1 MVTKY
6 KLRFE
11 KTSSYRKEGKYK
23 GKPIYSWLI
32 DETDEDKLS
41 ELTKYKWLRYS
52 SDMVRKPMIL
62 TYFHKPTDCV
72 KKLRYH
78 MLYQEMVAERLYV
91 ANKYKLRKS
100 VYPGFDPE
108 PEYVPTLY
116 LINDSGTWMIKWDI
130 DIRTDNTEQGN

>member
-41 ELTKYKWLRYS
+41 ELTKYKWLRYN
-52 SDMVRKPMIL
+52 SDMVRKPIIVTL
-62 TYFHKPTDCV
+62 WHKPTDCV
-72 KKLRYH
+72 KKLRNH
-78 MLYQEMVAERLYV
+78 MLYQEMVAEKWEMV
-91 ANKYKLRKS
+91 NKYKLRNI
-100 VYPGFDPE
+100 Y
-108 PEYVPTLY
+108 PEYIPTLY
-116 LINDSGTWMIKWDI
+116 LINDSGTWMIRWDI
-130 DIRTDNTEQGN
+130 DIRIHPDKPEQGN

>member
-41 ELTKYKWLRYS
+41 ELTKYKWLRYN
-52 SDMVRKPMIL
+52 SDMVRKPIIVTL
-62 TYFHKPTDCV
+62 WHKPTDCV
-72 KKLRYH
+72 KKLRNH
-78 MLYQEMVAERLYV
+78 MLYQEMVAEKWEMV
-91 ANKYKLRKS
+91 NKYKLRNI
-100 VYPGFDPE
+100 Y
-108 PEYVPTLY
+108 PEYIPTLY
-116 LINDSGTWMIKWDI
+116 LINDSGTWMMRWDI
-130 DIRTDNTEQGN
+130 DIRIHPDKPEQGN